1 MSIPPLPP
9 HLENIGRQHFAFY
22 PAILGIEH
30 NEWLYSSAT
39 WSEIQVINAQTGAEV
54 WIPRRFV
61 GEVSRIDEPILIVGL
76 NRELEFK
83 LGAVWPHKRR
93 IIEFPIAVNDPYTRS
108 DRPVS
113 TPLSTQLNNPG
124 TVVNIRT
131 ESPNNSRTGRLV
143 VGVVV
148 LAVVGFSVVIGI
160 ARNGRIRPRQIAAQ
174 SDQSYLE
181 LNRNDDYFSIVRK
194 LGTPA
199 GDSTRR
205 GSVDLTYRALD
216 YPTRRYTVILMGR
229 TSSEARYLGTLDRD
243 RRVLDSA
250 RFPAG
255 GDGAAML
262 RALPPF

>member
-9 HLENIGRQHFAFY
+9 NLENIGRQHFAFY

-39 WSEIQVINAQTGAEV
+39 WSEIQVINARTGAEV
-54 WIPRRFV
+54 WIPRRFL

-93 IIEFPIAVNDPYTRS
+93 VIEFPIAVNDSHARS
-108 DRPVS
+108 DGPFS
-113 TPLSTQLNNPG
+113 PPSASPG

-131 ESPNNSRTGRLV
+131 ESPRDSRMGRVV
-143 VGVVV
+143 VGVAV
-148 LAVVGFSVVIGI
+148 LAFVGLSVVVGI
-160 ARNGRIRPRQIAAQ
+160 ARSGRIRPRQTFAQ

-194 LGTPA
+194 LGIPA

-205 GSVDLTYRALD
+205 TSADLAYRALN
-216 YPTRRYTVILMGR
+216 YPARRYTVILMGR
-229 TSSEARYLGTLDRD
+229 TSPEARYLGTLDQD

-250 RFPAG
+250 RFPTG